1 MRALFAYLLICTAVA
16 HSQTLQHR
24 ELLGRP
30 TDKSI
35 TIQIVPDKNVEARVT
50 YGTSADALDA
60 QTTWTKVDSAEPVTM
75 VINDL
80 QPDTRYF
87 YQVVYRTQQGA
98 PSITR
103 PTYSFHT
110 QRRKGSPFTFVIQ
123 ADPHLDEQSDTSVY
137 LRTLRNELEDSPDF
151 MIDLGDILMSD
162 KLTNA
167 QKKVPRDT
175 ITYRAHLLRSYY
187 EEVCHSAPLFITLG
201 NHEGEAGWL
210 NNGTAENVPVWGT
223 IDRKKYF
230 LNPEPDGF
238 YTGDT
243 NSYPFVGRR
252 GAYYAW
258 EWGDALFMVIDPYW
272 FTKPKPDSL
281 NGWRWTLG
289 KEQYEW
295 LKSTLANSKATFKFI
310 FSHQLVGGDPDG
322 RGGVEFADRYEWG
335 GKNLD
340 GTEGF
345 AKNRPGWE
353 MPIKDLLKRH
363 RVNVF
368 FHGHDHF
375 FGKQEK
381 DCLIYQEVPQP
392 SHTNF
397 SGAGQ
402 AVKYGYLEGIILP
415 NSGHIRVNVSP
426 EATKIEYVRS
436 YPPKNEAGNRKNK
449 DVSASYIIGAKNCYD
464 SVSTGIPILWNTD
477 YLDEHVYPNPSVD
490 NTSIAFTLPTADVIT
505 IDIVDM
511 QGNLVRSLLRQT
523 PIDEGRY
530 TVIWDGLNNAGT
542 AAAAGSYRYVLYGR
556 TTRGTSGS
564 LVRVR

>member
-1 MRALFAYLLICTAVA
+1 MKTTLAVLILCITCASA
-16 HSQTLQHR
+16 QTLQHR

-30 TDKSI
+30 TDRSV
-35 TIQIVPDKNVEARVT
+35 TLQLFPNSTVEMRVK
-50 YGTSADALDA
+50 YGVSADALDG
-60 QTTWTKVDSAEPVTM
+60 QTAWTKVDSAAPANI
-75 VINDL
+75 VIDSL
-80 QPDTRYF
+80 QPDTKYF
-87 YQVVYRTQQGA
+87 YQVVYRTDQGA

-103 PTYSFHT
+103 PTCSFRT
-110 QRRKGSPFTFVIQ
+110 QRKRGSAFTFVIQ

-137 LRTLRNELEDSPDF
+137 LRTLRNELEDEPDF

-187 EEVCHSAPLFITLG
+187 EEACHSVPLFITLG

-243 NSYPFVGRR
+243 ASYPFVGRR
-252 GAYYAW
+252 AAYYSW
-258 EWGDALFMVIDPYW
+258 EWGDALFIVIDPYW

-295 LKSTLANSKATFKFI
+295 LRATLAKSTSTFKFI

-340 GTEGF
+340 GSEGF
-345 AKNRPGWE
+345 SKNRPGWE

-392 SHTNF
+392 SHSRYT
-397 SGAGQ
+397 GTGQ
-402 AVKYGYLEGIILP
+402 ATAYGYLEGLILP

-426 EATKIEYVRS
+426 EAVKIEYVRS

-464 SVSTGIPILWNTD
+464 STTTAVPILWNTD
-477 YLDEHVYPNPSVD
+477 YLDEHVYPNPSAD
-490 NTSIAFTLPTADVIT
+490 RTSISFTLSTSDVINL
-505 IDIVDM
+505 DIVDL
-511 QGNLVRSLLRQT
+511 QGNIVRSLLRET
-523 PIDEGRY
+523 PVDEGRY
-530 TVIWDGLNNAGT
+530 TVIWDGLTNGAVF
-542 AAAAGSYRYVLYGR
+542 AASGSYRYVLHGR
-556 TTRGTSGS
+556 STRGTSGTV
-564 LVRVR
+564 VRSR

>member
-1 MRALFAYLLICTAVA
+1 MRFIVALVLTSITAA
-16 HSQTLQHR
+16 TSQTLQHR

-30 TDKSI
+30 TDRSI
-35 TIQIVPDKNVEARVT
+35 TIQVVPEQSVEARVN
-50 YGTSADALDA
+50 YGTAADALNA
-60 QTTWTKVDSAEPVTM
+60 QTPWTRVDSAEPATF

-98 PSITR
+98 PSVTR

-110 QRRKGSPFTFVIQ
+110 QRRKGSGFTFVIQ
-123 ADPHLDEQSDTSVY
+123 ADPHMDEQSDSSVY
-137 LRTLRNELEDSPDF
+137 LRTLRNELEDTPDF
-151 MIDLGDILMSD
+151 MIDLGDIFMSD
-162 KLTNA
+162 KMTNA
-167 QKKVPRDT
+167 QKKVTHDT
-175 ITYRAHLLRSYY
+175 ITYRVHMMRSYY
-187 EEVCHSAPLFITLG
+187 EEACHSTPLFITLG

-210 NNGTAENVPVWGT
+210 NNGTADNVPVYGT
-223 IDRKKYF
+223 TDRKKYF

-238 YTGDT
+238 YSGDT
-243 NSYPFVGRR
+243 ASYPFVGRR

-258 EWGDALFMVIDPYW
+258 EWGDALFLVIDPYW

-295 LKSTLANSKATFKFI
+295 LRVTLAKSTATFKFI

-345 AKNRPGWE
+345 SKNRPGWE

-392 SHTNF
+392 SHARY
-397 SGAGQ
+397 SGTGQ
-402 AVKYGYLEGIILP
+402 ATSYGYLEGLILP
-415 NSGHIRVNVSP
+415 NSGHIRVSVSP

-436 YPPKNEAGNRKNK
+436 YPPKNEASNRKNK

-464 SVSTGIPILWNTD
+464 SISTGIPILWNTD
-477 YLDEHVYPNPSVD
+477 YLDEHVFPNPSVD
-490 NTSIAFTLPTADVIT
+490 NTSIAFTLTTADVIT

-511 QGNLVRSLLRQT
+511 QGNLVRSLLRET

-530 TVIWDGLNNAGT
+530 TVIWDGMTNG
-542 AAAAGSYRYVLYGR
+542 AAAAASGSYRYILHGR
-556 TTRGTSGS
+556 TTRGSSGM
-564 LVRVR
+564 LVRSQ

>member
-1 MRALFAYLLICTAVA
+1 MRTAIVTLLVYASILSAQ
-16 HSQTLQHR
+16 SLQHR

-30 TDKSI
+30 TDRSVALQLI
-35 TIQIVPDKNVEARVT
+35 PNSSVELRVK
-50 YGTSADALDA
+50 YGVSADALDG
-60 QTTWTKVDSAEPVTM
+60 QTALIKVDAGAPANI
-75 VINDL
+75 VIDGL
-80 QPDTRYF
+80 QPDTKYF
-87 YQVVYRTQQGA
+87 YQVEYRADKGA
-98 PSITR
+98 PSISR
-103 PTYSFHT
+103 PVYSFQT
-110 QRRKGSPFTFVIQ
+110 QRRRGSPFTFVIQ

-243 NSYPFVGRR
+243 TSYPFVGRR
-252 GAYYAW
+252 GAYYAF

-289 KEQYEW
+289 REQYEW
-295 LKSTLANSKATFKFI
+295 LRSTLAKSTATFKFI
-310 FSHQLVGGDPDG
+310 FSHQLVGGDPEG

-345 AKNRPGWE
+345 SKNRPGWE

-415 NSGHIRVNVSP
+415 NSGHMRVNVSP
-426 EATKIEYVRS
+426 EAVKLEYVRS
-436 YPPKNEAGNRKNK
+436 YPPKNESSNRKNK
-449 DVSASYIIGAKNCYD
+449 DISAMYVIGAKNCYD
-464 SVSTGIPILWNTD
+464 STSTGIPIFWNTD
-477 YLDEHVYPNPSVD
+477 YLEEHVFPNPSAEQM
-490 NTSIAFTLPTADVIT
+490 SIAFTLPQSDVVS
-505 IDIVDM
+505 IDIVDG
-511 QGNLVRSLLRQT
+511 QGTHVRTLVRET
-523 PIDEGRY
+523 PVDEGRY
-530 TVIWDGLNNAGT
+530 TVIWDGMTNAG
-542 AAAAGSYRYVLYGR
+542 APAAAGSYRYVL
-556 TTRGTSGS
+556 RGQKIGGASGT
-564 LVRVR
+564 LVRMR

>member
-1 MRALFAYLLICTAVA
+1 MKMAIALFLLCVTLASA
-16 HSQTLQHR
+16 QTLQHR
-24 ELLGRP
+24 EMLGRP
-30 TDKSI
+30 TDTSI
-35 TIQIVPDKNVEARVT
+35 LVQAIPNDSAQVRVL
-50 YGTSADALDA
+50 YGTTSGALDK
-60 QTTWTKVDSAEPVTM
+60 QTQWRKVGPGEPAN
-75 VINDL
+75 ISLSPLIPN
-80 QPDTRYF
+80 TRYY
-87 YQVVYRTQQGA
+87 YQVVYRANQESAST
-98 PSITR
+98 TR
-103 PTYSFHT
+103 PEYTFQT
-110 QRRKGSPFTFVIQ
+110 QRAKGAPFTFVIQ

-137 LRTLRNELEDSPDF
+137 LRTLRNELEDEPDF

-175 ITYRAHLLRSYY
+175 ITYRAHLLRSFY
-187 EEVCHSAPLFITLG
+187 EEACHSVPLFITLG

-230 LNPEPDGF
+230 VNPEPDGF

-243 NSYPFVGRR
+243 ASYPFVGRR

-258 EWGDALFMVIDPYW
+258 EWGDALFIVIDPYW

-289 KEQYEW
+289 REQYEW
-295 LKSTLANSKATFKFI
+295 LRATLAKSTATFKFI
-310 FSHQLVGGDPDG
+310 FSHQLVGGDPEG
-322 RGGVEFADRYEWG
+322 RGGVEFADLYEWG

-340 GTEGF
+340 RTEGF

-415 NSGHIRVNVSP
+415 NSGHMRVNVSP
-426 EATKIEYVRS
+426 AAVKIEYVRS

-464 SVSTGIPILWNTD
+464 SVSTGIPIFWNTD
-477 YLDEHVYPNPSVD
+477 YLEEHVYPNPSAEQM
-490 NTSIAFTLPTADVIT
+490 SIAFTLPKPDVVS
-505 IDIVDM
+505 IDIVDG
-511 QGNLVRSLLRQT
+511 QGALVRTLVRQT
-523 PIDEGRY
+523 PVDGGRY
-530 TVIWDGLNNAGT
+530 TVIWDGMTDTGAP
-542 AAAAGSYRYVLYGR
+542 AAAGTYRYVL
-556 TTRGTSGS
+556 RGTAIGGASGT
-564 LVRVR
+564 LVRMR

>member
-1 MRALFAYLLICTAVA
+1 MRTIMVTLLACASIVSA
-16 HSQTLQHR
+16 QTLQHR

-30 TDKSI
+30 TDTSI
-35 TIQIVPDKNVEARVT
+35 TIQVVPNDAMEVRVK
-50 YGTSADALDA
+50 YGALADVLDQ
-60 QTTWTKVDSAEPVTM
+60 QTTWMKVAATEPAT
-75 VINDL
+75 ITLRGL
-80 QPDTRYF
+80 QPDMKVF
-87 YQVVYRTQQGA
+87 YQVEYRVNQEA
-98 PSITR
+98 PSISR
-103 PTYSFHT
+103 PVYSFRT
-110 QRRKGSPFTFVIQ
+110 QRRRGSPFTFVIQ
-123 ADPHLDEQSDTSVY
+123 ADPHMDDQSDSSVY
-137 LRTLRNELEDSPDF
+137 LRTLRNELEDAPDF
-151 MIDLGDILMSD
+151 MIDLGDIFMSD

-167 QKKVPRDT
+167 QKKVTHDT
-175 ITYRAHLLRSYY
+175 ITYRVHMMRSYY
-187 EEVCHSAPLFITLG
+187 EEACHSTPLFITLG
-201 NHEGEAGWL
+201 NHEGESGWL
-210 NNGTAENVPVWGT
+210 NNGTADNVPVYGT

-230 LNPEPDGF
+230 LNPEPDSF
-238 YTGDT
+238 YSGDT
-243 NSYPFVGRR
+243 ASYPFVGRR

-295 LKSTLANSKATFKFI
+295 LRATLAKSTATFKFI

-392 SHTNF
+392 SHARYT
-397 SGAGQ
+397 GAGQ
-402 AVKYGYLEGIILP
+402 AAAYGYLEGLILP
-415 NSGHIRVNVSP
+415 NSGHLRVNVSP

-436 YPPKNEAGNRKNK
+436 YPPKNEASNRKNK
-449 DVSASYIIGAKNCYD
+449 DISASYIIGAKNCYD
-464 SVSTGIPILWNTD
+464 SVATSIPILWNTD
-477 YLDEHVYPNPSVD
+477 YLDEHVYPNPSID
-490 NTSIAFTLPTADVIT
+490 QTSIAFTLPASDVIS

-511 QGNLVRSLLRQT
+511 QGTIVRRLLRET
-523 PIDEGRY
+523 PVDEGRY
-530 TVIWDGLNNAGT
+530 TVIWDGMNDSGSSAPSGT
-542 AAAAGSYRYVLYGR
+542 YRYILRGR
-556 TTRGTSGS
+556 ETRGTSGA
-564 LVRVR
+564 LLRVR

>member
-1 MRALFAYLLICTAVA
+1 MRTQIVLFILCTVIGAA
-16 HSQTLQHR
+16 QTLQHN
-24 ELLGRP
+24 EMLGRP
-30 TDKSI
+30 TDRSI
-35 TIQIVPDKNVEARVT
+35 TIQIVPEQSVEARVN
-50 YGTSADALDA
+50 YGTAADALNA
-60 QTTWTKVDSAEPVTM
+60 QTPWTRVDSAEPATF

-98 PSITR
+98 PSVTR

-110 QRRKGSPFTFVIQ
+110 QRRKGSGFTFVIQ
-123 ADPHLDEQSDTSVY
+123 ADPHMDEQSDSSVY
-137 LRTLRNELEDSPDF
+137 LRTLRNELEDTPDF
-151 MIDLGDILMSD
+151 MIDLGDIFMSD
-162 KLTNA
+162 KMTNA
-167 QKKVPRDT
+167 QKKVTHDT
-175 ITYRAHLLRSYY
+175 ITYRVHMMRSYY
-187 EEVCHSAPLFITLG
+187 EEACHSTPLFITLG

-210 NNGTAENVPVWGT
+210 NNGTADNVPVYGT
-223 IDRKKYF
+223 TDRKKYF

-238 YTGDT
+238 YSGDT
-243 NSYPFVGRR
+243 ASYPFVGRR

-289 KEQYEW
+289 REQYEW
-295 LKSTLANSKATFKFI
+295 LRATLAKSTATFKFI

-345 AKNRPGWE
+345 STNRPGWE
-353 MPIKDLLKRH
+353 LPIKDLLKRH

-392 SHTNF
+392 SHARY
-397 SGAGQ
+397 SGTGQ
-402 AVKYGYLEGIILP
+402 ATAYGYLEGLILP

-449 DVSASYIIGAKNCYD
+449 DVSASYVIGAKNCYD
-464 SVSTGIPILWNTD
+464 SLATSIPILWNTD
-477 YLDEHVYPNPSVD
+477 YLDEHVYPNPSMD
-490 NTSIAFTLPTADVIT
+490 RTSIAFTLPAADVIS
-505 IDIVDM
+505 IDIIDM
-511 QGNLVRSLLRQT
+511 QGNVIRRLLRDT

-530 TVIWDGLNNAGT
+530 TVIWDGMSDDGSSAASGT
-542 AAAAGSYRYVLYGR
+542 YRYILHGR
-556 TTRGTSGS
+556 GTRGTSGT
-564 LVRVR
+564 LVRER

>member
-1 MRALFAYLLICTAVA
+1 MKTTLTALILCITCSTA
-16 HSQTLQHR
+16 QTLQHR

-30 TDKSI
+30 TDRSVTLQLI
-35 TIQIVPDKNVEARVT
+35 PNSSVEMRVK
-50 YGTSADALDA
+50 YGVSADALDG
-60 QTTWTKVDSAEPVTM
+60 QTAWTKVDSAAPANI
-75 VINDL
+75 VIDGL
-80 QPDTRYF
+80 QPDTKYF
-87 YQVVYRTQQGA
+87 YQVVYRTTQGS
-98 PSITR
+98 PSVTR
-103 PTYSFHT
+103 PTYSFRT
-110 QRRKGSPFTFVIQ
+110 QRKRGAPFTFVIQ

-137 LRTLRNELEDSPDF
+137 LRTLRNELEDEPDF

-187 EEVCHSAPLFITLG
+187 EEVCHSVPLFITLG

-243 NSYPFVGRR
+243 ASYPFVGRR

-289 KEQYEW
+289 REQYEW
-295 LKSTLANSKATFKFI
+295 LRSTLAKSTATFKFI

-322 RGGVEFADRYEWG
+322 RGGVEFADLYEWG

-340 GTEGF
+340 RTEGF

-375 FGKQEK
+375 YAQQQK

-392 SHTNF
+392 SHSNF
-397 SGAGQ
+397 SGANQ
-402 AVKYGYLEGIILP
+402 AVKYGYLEGLILP
-415 NSGHIRVNVSP
+415 NSGHMRVSVSP
-426 EATKIEYVRS
+426 EAVKLEYVRS
-436 YPPKNEAGNRKNK
+436 YPPKNETGSRKNK
-449 DVSASYIIGAKNCYD
+449 DVSAMYVIGAKNCYD
-464 SVSTGIPILWNTD
+464 SVATSIPVLWNTD
-477 YLDEHVYPNPSVD
+477 YLEEHVFPNPSAEQM
-490 NTSIAFTLPTADVIT
+490 SIAFTLPQSDVVS
-505 IDIVDM
+505 IDIVDA
-511 QGNLVRSLLRQT
+511 QGAHVRTLVRET
-523 PIDEGRY
+523 PVDEGRY
-530 TVIWDGLNNAGT
+530 TVIWDGMTNAGT
-542 AAAAGSYRYVLYGR
+542 PAAAGSYRYVL
-556 TTRGTSGS
+556 RGQNVGGASGT
-564 LVRVR
+564 LVRMR

>member
-1 MRALFAYLLICTAVA
+1 MRSILLTLLVMVGIATG
-16 HSQTLQHR
+16 QTLQHR

-30 TDKSI
+30 TASSVLVQVIPEDSADIRVFFGTISGALDKQTSWTTVGPSEPANI
-35 TIQIVPDKNVEARVT
+35 TIS
-50 YGTSADALDA
+50 GLSA
-60 QTTWTKVDSAEPVTM
+60 
-75 VINDL
+75 N
-80 QPDTRYF
+80 TRYH
-87 YQVVYRTQQGA
+87 YQVEHRPRQGA
-98 PSITR
+98 PSTLR
-103 PTYSFHT
+103 PEFTFQT
-110 QRRKGSPFTFVIQ
+110 QRAKGAPFTFVIQ

-137 LRTLRNELEDSPDF
+137 LRTLRNELEDEPDF

-175 ITYRAHLLRSYY
+175 ITYRAHLLRSFY
-187 EEVCHSAPLFITLG
+187 EEACHSVPLFITLG

-230 LNPEPDGF
+230 VNPEPDGF

-243 NSYPFVGRR
+243 TQYPFVGRR
-252 GAYYAW
+252 GAYYSW
-258 EWGDALFMVIDPYW
+258 EWGDALFIVIDPYW

-289 KEQYEW
+289 REQYEW
-295 LKSTLANSKATFKFI
+295 LRATLAKSTATFKFV

-322 RGGVEFADRYEWG
+322 RGGVEFADLYEWG

-340 GTEGF
+340 RSEGF

-402 AVKYGYLEGIILP
+402 AVKYGYLEGVILP
-415 NSGHIRVNVSP
+415 NSGHMRVSVSP
-426 EATKIEYVRS
+426 DAVKIDYVRS
-436 YPPKNEAGNRKNK
+436 YPPKNESASRKNK
-449 DVSASYIIGAKNCYD
+449 DVSATYIIGAKNCYD
-464 SVSTGIPILWNTD
+464 SVATSIPIFWNTD
-477 YLDEHVYPNPSVD
+477 YLEEHVYPNPSAEQM
-490 NTSIAFTLPTADVIT
+490 SIAFTLPKPDVVS
-505 IDIVDM
+505 IDIVDG
-511 QGNLVRSLLRQT
+511 QGALVRTLVRQT
-523 PIDEGRY
+523 PVDGGRY
-530 TVIWDGLNNAGT
+530 TVIWDGMTDTGLV
-542 AAAAGSYRYVLYGR
+542 AAAGTYRYILNGR
-556 TTRGTSGS
+556 TIGGASGT
-564 LVRVR
+564 LVRMR

>member
-238 YTGDT
+238 YSGDT
-243 NSYPFVGRR
+243 TSYPFVGRR

-295 LKSTLANSKATFKFI
+295 LKSTLAKSTATFKFI

-345 AKNRPGWE
+345 SKNRPGWE

-530 TVIWDGLNNAGT
+530 TVIWDGMTDRAV
-542 AAAAGSYRYVLYGR
+542 AAASGSYRYILHGR
-556 TTRGTSGS
+556 TTRGTSGT
-564 LVRVR
+564 LVRSR

>member
-1 MRALFAYLLICTAVA
+1 MRASIVALLACASILSAQ
-16 HSQTLQHR
+16 SLQHR

-30 TDKSI
+30 TDRSI
-35 TIQIVPDKNVEARVT
+35 TLQLIPNSSVEMRVK
-50 YGTSADALDA
+50 YGVSADALDG
-60 QTTWTKVDSAEPVTM
+60 QTAWTKFDSAAPANI
-75 VINDL
+75 VIDGL
-80 QPDTRYF
+80 QPDTKYF
-87 YQVVYRTQQGA
+87 YQVVYRTTQGS
-98 PSITR
+98 PSVTR
-103 PTYSFHT
+103 PVYSFQT
-110 QRRKGSPFTFVIQ
+110 QRRRGSPFTFVIQ

-187 EEVCHSAPLFITLG
+187 EEICHSAPLFITLG

-243 NSYPFVGRR
+243 TSYPFVGRR
-252 GAYYAW
+252 GAYYSW

-289 KEQYEW
+289 REQYEW
-295 LKSTLANSKATFKFI
+295 LRSTLARSTATFKFI

-415 NSGHIRVNVSP
+415 NSGHMRVNVSP
-426 EATKIEYVRS
+426 EAVKLEYVRS
-436 YPPKNEAGNRKNK
+436 YPPKNEASNRKNK
-449 DVSASYIIGAKNCYD
+449 DISAMYVIGAKNCYD
-464 SVSTGIPILWNTD
+464 STSTGIPIFWHTD
-477 YLDEHVYPNPSVD
+477 YLEEHVFPNPSAEQM
-490 NTSIAFTLPTADVIT
+490 SIAFTLPQSDVVS
-505 IDIVDM
+505 IDIVDG
-511 QGNLVRSLLRQT
+511 QGAHVRTLVRET
-523 PIDEGRY
+523 PVDEGRY
-530 TVIWDGLNNAGT
+530 TVIWDGMTNAG
-542 AAAAGSYRYVLYGR
+542 APAAAGSYRYVL
-556 TTRGTSGS
+556 RGQKIGGASGT
-564 LVRVR
+564 LVRMR